1 MLQYNLLVSKDKS
14 EILRVERAI
23 SLSCA
28 MNAKFRDRVNVNQ
41 IEIDRLKRHIEALE
55 GHVSRVEN
63 HAKYLQNL
71 NDYQSAQYESSLS
84 WKVSAPLRWV
94 ARVAKRI
101 RK

>member
-1 MLQYNLLVSKDKS
+1 MSEIKS
-14 EILRVERAI
+14 EVLRIERAI

-28 MNAKFRDRVNVNQ
+28 MNAKYRERVNANK

-63 HAKYLQNL
+63 HAKYLQTL
-71 NDYQSAQYESSLS
+71 NDSHSAEYESSLS

-94 ARVAKRI
+94 ARVTKRI
-101 RK
+101 FR

>member
-1 MLQYNLLVSKDKS
+1 MPEVES
-14 EILRVERAI
+14 EVLRIDRAI

-28 MNAKFRDRVNVNQ
+28 VNAKFRNQVNANQ

-71 NDYQSAQYESSLS
+71 NDSQSEEYELSLS
-84 WKVSAPLRWV
+84 WKVSAPLRWT
-94 ARVAKRI
+94 ARQAKRVL
-101 RK
+101 R